1 MMKKRIILI
10 GLTVSIV
17 LAAGVWQFWPQR
29 VNSDQAALVELGI
42 DKLTCGSCVENVR
55 SALADLPGLGEIE
68 IDVSSGSG
76 RVEFDPQQTDA
87 ETIARRISAA
97 GYPSRVAASLSVA
110 EYAALRSRRQDLAG
124 KYVAQIGNRFLSRA
138 EFDTALALRSP
149 SSPGTKI
156 PDPALQQ
163 AVWADLLQRELLLN
177 AAAAQ
182 GVVVQDG
189 EVDLRLD
196 SLRKSHPDFD
206 KMVKERFG
214 SEEMLRRQ
222 LKNELLV
229 EKTLQE
235 KVLPAGLSAEQQA
248 VFLDRW
254 YAELVQ
260 TTPVTIFDPSLAAA
274 ANATAG
280 GCGGS
285 CCNRKS

>member
-1 MMKKRIILI
+1 
-10 GLTVSIV
+10 
-17 LAAGVWQFWPQR
+17 
-29 VNSDQAALVELGI
+29 
-42 DKLTCGSCVENVR
+42 
-55 SALADLPGLGEIE
+55 
-68 IDVSSGSG
+68 
-76 RVEFDPQQTDA
+76 
-87 ETIARRISAA
+87 
-97 GYPSRVAASLSVA
+97 
-110 EYAALRSRRQDLAG
+110 
-124 KYVAQIGNRFLSRA
+124 
-138 EFDTALALRSP
+138 
-149 SSPGTKI
+149 
-156 PDPALQQ
+156 
-163 AVWADLLQRELLLN
+163 
-177 AAAAQ
+177 
-182 GVVVQDG
+182 
-189 EVDLRLD
+189 
-196 SLRKSHPDFD
+196 
-206 KMVKERFG
+206 MVKERFG

>member
-1 MMKKRIILI
+1 MKKRIVLI
-10 GLTVSIV
+10 GLTVLIA
-17 LAAGVWQFWPQR
+17 LAGGVWQFWPQR

-68 IDVSSGSG
+68 INVTSGSG

-87 ETIARRISAA
+87 ETIARSISAA
-97 GYPSRVAASLSVA
+97 GYPSRVATSLSVA
-110 EYAALRSRRQDLAG
+110 EYAALRSRRQALAG

-138 EFDTALALRSP
+138 EFEATLALRSTGFP
-149 SSPGTKI
+149 RVKSPN
-156 PDPALQQ
+156 PVLQQ

-196 SLRKSHPDFD
+196 SLRNSHPDFA
-206 KMVKERFG
+206 KVVTERFG
-214 SEEMLRRQ
+214 SEETLRRQ

-235 KVLPAGLSAEQQA
+235 KILPAGLSANQQA

-260 TTPVTIFDPSLAAA
+260 TTPVTIFDPSLATAA
-274 ANATAG
+274 KARTG

-285 CCNRKS
+285 CCNKKS